1 MGREW
6 KRYLVLGALGMWIC
20 GAWVYIGGCTT
31 AAINISLICSI
42 APVLIVSPQ
51 GCGLRSA
58 SA

>member
-6 KRYLVLGALGMWIC
+6 KRYRVLAALGMWIC
-20 GAWVYIGGCTT
+20 GAWLYIGGRTT

-51 GCGLRSA
+51 GCG
-58 SA
+58 